1 MTHLLPRLQQKL
13 LNQLRSNTYE
23 LDDTDDDGLDD
34 FPDIQVAYRR
44 PNLILCDNKCAHH
57 EHDDNLSDHIV
68 FRLWL
73 ARQLALK
80 KFNEVHG

>member
-1 MTHLLPRLQQKL
+1 
-13 LNQLRSNTYE
+13 LNQLRSNLSE
-23 LDDTDDDGLDD
+23 LDDDDDDDFDD

-44 PNLILCDNKCAHH
+44 PNLIKYNDKCDLQD
-57 EHDDNLSDHIV
+57 EDLSDHIV